1 MHLIVYHSA
10 RASPFKPRSH
20 IIIVIIFFIIRPAH
34 PAGAGGLFIEAGT
47 SF

>member
-10 RASPFKPRSH
+10 PPFKPRSH
-20 IIIVIIFFIIRPAH
+20 IIIIIIIIRPAH
-34 PAGAGGLFIEAGT
+34 PAGAGGVAIEAGI